1 VLADRLQALEAA
13 EPATAWQ
20 ALAALWTGVP
30 PAADP
35 CAAGQP
41 LRCHRSTAM
50 TLAQVRQLDRP
61 GWLTLEVRGSGS
73 GSGSG
78 KGTGSG
84 SGSSTVP
91 VLLRGLSR
99 DRALLQLGPGA
110 PSAVPLAEL
119 AAHWRGDFAT
129 AWRVPADAPA
139 EADTET
145 ATRWLAARLVAS
157 PAAVAGAA
165 PDTPRRQR
173 IAAFQRAQG
182 LAPDGRAG
190 PLTLMQWNRAAGIDE
205 PRLLQEF

>member
-1 VLADRLQALEAA
+1 MRAAPPAAAAPEAALADRLQTLDAA
-13 EPATAWQ
+13 EPAAAWQ
-20 ALAALWTGVP
+20 ALAALWPGVP

-61 GWLTLEVRGSGS
+61 GWLTLEVRGSAA
-73 GSGSG
+73 
-78 KGTGSG
+78 
-84 SGSSTVP
+84 VP

-99 DRALLQLGPGA
+99 ERALLQLGPGA
-110 PSAVPLAEL
+110 PTAVPLPEL
-119 AAHWRGDFAT
+119 ATHWRGDFAT

-145 ATRWLAARLVAS
+145 ATRWLAARLAAS
-157 PAAVAGAA
+157 PAAVTGAA